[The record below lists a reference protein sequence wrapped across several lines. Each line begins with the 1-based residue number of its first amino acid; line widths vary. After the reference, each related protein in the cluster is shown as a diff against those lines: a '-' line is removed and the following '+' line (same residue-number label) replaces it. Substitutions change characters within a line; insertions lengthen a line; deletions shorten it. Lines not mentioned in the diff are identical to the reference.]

1 MRKAELEPGLLST
14 FRLYVAVRLVFVLMA
29 GGFYLAWY
37 RPVLK
42 PGMALYGVPFLADL
56 VFLYVFLS
64 WPWLQ
69 RTLGRLYLPLALL
82 VSVAGPIMQV
92 GYILPSFGADPSF
105 AFLLG
110 FSLLLV
116 PLILTAWQYS
126 FQWVLLFGLGTSLFE
141 FLLLSSTSG
150 MGVTQ
155 LRWSTVALVGRAIL
169 SIFVGYIVSNLID
182 EQRKQRHDLAEANR
196 KLVRYAVTLEQLTIS
211 RERNRLARE
220 LHDTLAHALS
230 GLAVQLDAIAAVWDG
245 IPPKAEAMLE
255 RALSIARIG
264 LDETRRALAA
274 LRATPLEDLGLGLAI
289 RGLAE
294 DIAGRGALVLELDV
308 PEQMDNLPPEVQQ
321 CYYRV
326 AQEALENVARHA
338 DAQRVSVSLRQA
350 GGRLTLQVSDD
361 GLGFE
366 DQEVASEERF
376 GLRGMRERA
385 ELIGGVLTVES
396 HAGQGAAVRL
406 DTDVPVTSQVTGTW
420 GTRRR

>member
-1 MRKAELEPGLLST
+1 MNKHDLEPGLLYT
-14 FRLYVAVRLVFVLMA
+14 FRLYVAVRMVFVLIV

-37 RPVLK
+37 RPILS
-42 PGMALYGVPFLADL
+42 PSMALYAFPFLADL
-56 VFLYVFLS
+56 VSLYAYLS

-82 VSVAGPIMQV
+82 VSVAGPILQV
-92 GYILPSFGADPSF
+92 GYILPSFGADSSF

-126 FQWVLLFGLGTSLFE
+126 FRTVLLFGLGTALFE
-141 FLLLSSTSG
+141 FVLISSTGNMSV
-150 MGVTQ
+150 MQ
-155 LRWSTVALVGRAIL
+155 LRLSTVALVGRAIL
-169 SIFVGYIVSNLID
+169 TMFVGYIVSNLIE
-182 EQRKQRHDLAEANR
+182 EQRIQRRDLADANR

-230 GLAVQLDAIAAVWDG
+230 GLAVQLDAIATVWDG
-245 IPPKAEAMLE
+245 MPPKAEAMLE

-264 LDETRRALAA
+264 LDETRRALGD

-294 DIAGRGALVLELDV
+294 DMAARGGLALALDV
-308 PEQMDNLPPEVQQ
+308 PEQIVNLSPEVQQ

-326 AQEALENVARHA
+326 AQEALENVVRHA
-338 DAQRVSVSLRQA
+338 DARRVSVSLKQA
-350 GGRLTLQVSDD
+350 EGRLTLQVSDD

-366 DQEVASEERF
+366 GHDVEPERF

-385 ELIGGVLTVES
+385 ELIGGTLTVAS
-396 HAGQGAAVRL
+396 HAGKGTTVRL
-406 DTDVPVTSQVTGTW
+406 DAEVIASAGHLGGRT
-420 GTRRR
+420 

>member
-1 MRKAELEPGLLST
+1 
-14 FRLYVAVRLVFVLMA
+14 VRMVFVLIV

-37 RPVLK
+37 RPPLR
-42 PGMALYGVPFLADL
+42 PSMALYAFPFLAGL
-56 VFLYVFLS
+56 IFLYVYLS

-69 RTLGRLYLPLALL
+69 RTLGRLYLPVALL

-92 GYILPSFGADPSF
+92 GYILPSFGADSSF

-126 FQWVLLFGLGTSLFE
+126 FRVVLLFGLGTALSE
-141 FLLLSSTSG
+141 FMLLSSTST
-150 MGVTQ
+150 MSVTQ
-155 LRWSTVALVGRAIL
+155 LRLSTVALVGRAIL
-169 SIFVGYIVSNLID
+169 SMFVGYIVSNLIE
-182 EQRKQRHDLAEANR
+182 EQRIQRRDLAEANR

-230 GLAVQLDAIAAVWDG
+230 GLAVQLDAVAAVWDG

-264 LDETRRALAA
+264 LDETRRALGD
-274 LRATPLEDLGLGLAI
+274 LRATPLEDLGVGLAI
-289 RGLAE
+289 RALAE
-294 DIAGRGALVLELDV
+294 DMAARGGLALDLDV
-308 PEQMDNLPPEVQQ
+308 PEQVYNLSPEVQQ

-338 DAQRVSVSLRQA
+338 DARRVGVSLWQA

-366 DQEVASEERF
+366 DHEVDPERF

-385 ELIGGVLTVES
+385 ELIGGTLTLES
-396 HAGQGAAVRL
+396 HAGEGTTVRL
-406 DTDVPVTSQVTGTW
+406 DTEVPVTW
-420 GTRRR
+420 GAGQG